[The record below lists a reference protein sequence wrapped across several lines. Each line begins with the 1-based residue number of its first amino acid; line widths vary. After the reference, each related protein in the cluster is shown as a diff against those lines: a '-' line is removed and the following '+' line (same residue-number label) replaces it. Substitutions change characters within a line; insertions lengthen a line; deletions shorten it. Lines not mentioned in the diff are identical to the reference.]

1 MKYSLILLAVIFFS
15 STCKR
20 KDTRP
25 YGPQYEEDPGPER
38 GTTAERLQGSWRIE
52 DYLKNGVSIYKEI
65 NSVASGKI
73 NLDSV
78 YFSYTQATK
87 DNGWH
92 ETRSINPWP
101 WYFELTETNFR
112 IWGYDSIFCYWF
124 NNPETKANYTT
135 QSIWKISR
143 LYKNTFY
150 VSRSTNNGNYKIM
163 WKR

>member
-1 MKYSLILLAVIFFS
+1 MKYSLILLPVIFLG

-20 KDTRP
+20 KHTRP

-52 DYLKNGVSIYKEI
+52 DYLKDGVSIYKEI

-92 ETRSINPWP
+92 ET
-101 WYFELTETNFR
+101 
-112 IWGYDSIFCYWF
+112 
-124 NNPETKANYTT
+124 
-135 QSIWKISR
+135 
-143 LYKNTFY
+143 
-150 VSRSTNNGNYKIM
+150 
-163 WKR
+163 